1 MALRWRREAK
11 NKNAPMMMIRGRK
24 LSSSMAARV
33 FRLGVQ
39 IVDAGPS

>member
-24 LSSSMAARV
+24 LSSSMAAHV

-39 IVDAGPS
+39 IVDAGP